1 MGNFL
6 GLFRTRNENRVKRV
20 GGTLYLQ
27 LVCFLVVLVC
37 LFGSFF
43 HFSSVV
49 VNELS
54 IKMTAFEGYEPEGYE
69 GFLSL
74 RAFLVSCVTVQ
85 RSYFMEHVI

>member
-37 LFGSFF
+37 LFVCFF
-43 HFSSVV
+43 PFFVRCRKRAV
-49 VNELS
+49 DKNDC
-54 IKMTAFEGYEPEGYE
+54 
-69 GFLSL
+69 L
-74 RAFLVSCVTVQ
+74 RRV
-85 RSYFMEHVI
+85 

>member
-1 MGNFL
+1 MGNLL

-37 LFGSFF
+37 LFVCFF

-49 VNELS
+49 VNELL
-54 IKMTAFEGYEPEGYE
+54 IKMTAFDGYEPEVYE

-74 RAFLVSCVTVQ
+74 RAFL
-85 RSYFMEHVI
+85 

>member
-20 GGTLYLQ
+20 GGTLYLR

-37 LFGSFF
+37 LFGFFF
-43 HFSSVV
+43 HFSSVF
-49 VNELS
+49 VNELW
-54 IKMTAFEGYEPEGYE
+54 IKMTAFEWFEPEGYE

-74 RAFLVSCVTVQ
+74 RAFLVSCVTVH
-85 RSYFMEHVI
+85 RSYFIEHVI

>member
-27 LVCFLVVLVC
+27 LVCFLVVLAC
-37 LFGSFF
+37 LFGFFF

-74 RAFLVSCVTVQ
+74 RAFLVSCVTVH
-85 RSYFMEHVI
+85 RSYFIEHVI